1 VRLRAAT
8 TGVTIMAATIEEKSP
23 ERGATS
29 ASAIVV
35 ERKHRAAKVWVV
47 LLWLI
52 VMVPLLWGIMM
63 TLLDVQNLFRG

>member
-1 VRLRAAT
+1 ML
-8 TGVTIMAATIEEKSP
+8 ATIEDKSP
-23 ERGATS
+23 ERSATS
-29 ASAIVV
+29 ASALEV
-35 ERKHRAAKVWVV
+35 EGTHRAARVWVV